1 MPLHGLSAP
10 RPDEPSDD
18 GIDHAAA
25 QAPTPEGLRPA
36 DGPVRRR
43 LFEIVFHAED
53 PVAKAFD
60 LVLIVAIL
68 TSVLVVM
75 LESIDSISARYGP
88 QLVTAEWVFTA
99 LFTVEYVTRLAVV
112 RQPLRY
118 ARSFYGVID
127 VFSILP
133 TFLSLVV
140 PGAQALLSVRI
151 LRALRV
157 FRVLKL
163 ANYLDESSQLGR
175 ALVASRRKI
184 LVFIFVVLTI
194 VTVMGSAM
202 YLIEG
207 GQNGF
212 TSIPQSVY
220 WAVVTLSTVGFG
232 DIYPVTALGKAVATV
247 IILMG
252 YGIIAVPTGIVTV
265 ELANERNAGRRAA
278 RYDECPVCGL
288 DEHDADARFCKRCGE
303 CLLREPPPSLAGR
316 AEEVRGEARAVAGA
330 EPSPAEA

>member
-1 MPLHGLSAP
+1 MPTLD
-10 RPDEPSDD
+10 PDR
-18 GIDHAAA
+18 
-25 QAPTPEGLRPA
+25 PTPEGFRPA
-36 DGPVRRR
+36 SGPARRR
-43 LFEIVFHAED
+43 LFEIVFHADD
-53 PVAKAFD
+53 PVAKGFD
-60 LVLIVAIL
+60 IVLIIAIL
-68 TSVLVVM
+68 ASVLVVM
-75 LESIDSISARYGP
+75 LESVESIRALYGSA
-88 QLVTAEWVFTA
+88 LVAAEWGFTA
-99 LFTVEYVTRLAVV
+99 LFTVEYAVRLWAV
-112 RQPLRY
+112 RRPLRY
-118 ARSFYGVID
+118 ARSFFGVID
-127 VFSILP
+127 LFSILP

-140 PGAQALLSVRI
+140 PGAQALLAVRI

-184 LVFIFVVLTI
+184 LVFIFAVLTI

-207 GQNGF
+207 GENGF

-232 DIYPVTALGKAVATV
+232 DIYPVTPLGKAVATV

-265 ELANERNAGRRAA
+265 ELANEMAASRRAT
-278 RYDECPVCGL
+278 RYAECPVCGL
-288 DEHDADARFCKRCGE
+288 EDHDADARFCKRCGE
-303 CLLREPPPSLAGR
+303 CLLREPPEGLAGR
-316 AEEVRGEARAVAGA
+316 TEEVRDEARAVAGA
-330 EPSPAEA
+330 APGARERPA